1 MEGGRRGEG
10 GGVEGS
16 KVELAKNKLILCLI
30 YSTLLYSPS
39 LSFNPNEPLRPGSNI
54 SKIKI
59 AHTAGVHLG

>member
-1 MEGGRRGEG
+1 M
-10 GGVEGS
+10 EGS

-39 LSFNPNEPLRPGSNI
+39 LSFNPNEPLKSGSNI
-54 SKIKI
+54 SKKKI